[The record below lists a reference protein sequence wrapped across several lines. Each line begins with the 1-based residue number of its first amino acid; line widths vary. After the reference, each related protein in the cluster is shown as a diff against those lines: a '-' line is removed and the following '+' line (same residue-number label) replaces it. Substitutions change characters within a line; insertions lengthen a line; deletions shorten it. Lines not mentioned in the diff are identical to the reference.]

1 MMNGSAFTEAIC
13 VDIVRENWNV
23 KTFRFSLAHPEA
35 RASFQ
40 PGQYVTLGVD
50 TGSDTLY
57 RCYTISSA
65 PGAHGD
71 ATFDITV
78 KRSPSGAVSP
88 WLHDRLA
95 VGNRLQ
101 VSRPAGDFVLPA
113 NPDEPLLFAAGGVGI
128 TPLMAMARAV
138 HARGGRADV
147 QFLQFVRTPRDM
159 LFHDELLRMAH
170 ASRGIT
176 PHFYTS
182 DEASADFPSAV
193 LSKAV
198 LDRTTPDWTARQ
210 ILCCGPDPFMSAMRT
225 LFLENGGAESRFHQE
240 RFQLPE
246 QVPAHVPA
254 SLGVSRLRLSQSR
267 VEVDCA
273 PGTAI
278 LDALHALPNGPR
290 IPNACR
296 SGVCGTCKLRKLE
309 GQVEMNHGGGITDEE
324 IDEGYILPCCSVP
337 LSDVTIEF

>member
-1 MMNGSAFTEAIC
+1 MTNGGAFTEAVC
-13 VDIVRENWNV
+13 VAIARENWNV
-23 KTFRFSLAHPEA
+23 KTFRFSLAQPQA
-35 RASFQ
+35 RTAFE
-40 PGQYVTLGVD
+40 PGQYVTLSVD
-50 TGSDTLY
+50 TGSDTVY

-65 PGAHGD
+65 PETHGH
-71 ATFDITV
+71 ATFEITV
-78 KRSPSGAVSP
+78 KRSPSGAVST

-95 VGNRLQ
+95 VGDRLH

-113 NPDEPLLFAAGGVGI
+113 NPADPLLFVAGGVGI

-138 HARGGRADV
+138 YARGERADIE
-147 QFLQFVRTPRDM
+147 FLQFVRTPGDM
-159 LFHDELLRMAH
+159 LFRDELLQMGRA
-170 ASRGIT
+170 ACGIT

-182 DEASADFPSAV
+182 DEASADFPSGV

-198 LDRTTPDWTARQ
+198 LDRSTPDWTARQ
-210 ILCCGPDPFMSAMRT
+210 VLCCGPDPFMSLMRT
-225 LFLENGGAESRFHQE
+225 LFLENGGTESRFHQE

-246 QVPAHVPA
+246 QAPAHVP
-254 SLGVSRLRLSQSR
+254 SSVGVSRLRLSQSL
-267 VEVDCA
+267 VELDCA

-296 SGVCGTCKLRKLE
+296 SGVCGTCKLRKLD
-309 GQVEMNHGGGITDEE
+309 GQVEMNHNGGITDEE

>member
-1 MMNGSAFTEAIC
+1 MMNGSAFTDAVC
-13 VDIVRENWNV
+13 VDIARENWNV
-23 KTFRFSLAHPEA
+23 KTFRFALARPREQVA
-35 RASFQ
+35 FE
-40 PGQYVTLGVD
+40 PGQYVTLCVN

-65 PGAHGD
+65 PQANGNAI
-71 ATFDITV
+71 FEITV
-78 KRSPSGAVSP
+78 KRSPTGAVST

-95 VGNRLQ
+95 VGDGLQ

-113 NPDEPLLFAAGGVGI
+113 NPAEPLLFVAGGVGI

-138 HARGGRADV
+138 YSRGERTDI
-147 QFLQFVRTPRDM
+147 QFLQFVRTPGDL
-159 LFHDELLRMAH
+159 LFRDELLRMAR
-170 ASRGIT
+170 ASCGIT
-176 PHFYTS
+176 SHFYTA
-182 DEASADFPSAV
+182 DEASVDVPAGM

-198 LDRTTPDWTARQ
+198 LDHSTPDWTARQ
-210 ILCCGPDPFMSAMRT
+210 VLCCGPDPFMSVMRA

-246 QVPAHVPA
+246 QAPAHVP
-254 SLGVSRLRLSQSR
+254 SSVGVSRLRLSRSL
-267 VEVDCA
+267 VELDCA
-273 PGTAI
+273 PGTVI

-296 SGVCGTCKLRKLE
+296 SGVCGTCKLRKLG
-309 GQVEMNHGGGITDEE
+309 GQVEMNHNGGITDEE
-324 IDEGYILPCCSVP
+324 IDDGYILPCCSVP